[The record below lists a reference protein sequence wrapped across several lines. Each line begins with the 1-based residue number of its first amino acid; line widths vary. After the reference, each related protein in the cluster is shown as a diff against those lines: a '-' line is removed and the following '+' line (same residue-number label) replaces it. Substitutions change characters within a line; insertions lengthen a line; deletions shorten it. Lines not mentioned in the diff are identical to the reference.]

1 MTNDKEILKLNYKGN
16 LIIINLPEGEKVG
29 SCSLNKDQ
37 QETLANNIK
46 DHFVKINEENGG
58 VLILPPRTGIKL
70 LKLEDIK

>member
-37 QETLANNIK
+37 QEK
-46 DHFVKINEENGG
+46 
-58 VLILPPRTGIKL
+58 
-70 LKLEDIK
+70 